1 LNNEKNARQKLTV
14 LSFTPIADLEESLR
28 MIYRETMRERSVR
41 AMSTSTLE
49 LADRTPVGEPHV
61 LKMYLPTRDE
71 IRHRCS
77 AIRRKWTPV
86 EKAKRWRGR
95 STKRQPE

>member
-28 MIYRETMRERSVR
+28 IIYRESMRERSATV
-41 AMSTSTLE
+41 MTTSTLE
-49 LADRTPVGEPHV
+49 LADRTPVREPHV

-71 IRHRCS
+71 IRRRCS
-77 AIRRKWTPV
+77 AIRRKWTPD